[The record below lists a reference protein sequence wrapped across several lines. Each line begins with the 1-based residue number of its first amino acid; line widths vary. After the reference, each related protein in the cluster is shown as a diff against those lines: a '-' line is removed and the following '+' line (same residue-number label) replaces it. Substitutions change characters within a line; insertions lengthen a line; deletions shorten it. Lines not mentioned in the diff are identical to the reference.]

1 MRLCWE
7 CHEDQFKR
15 GIPIRLWD
23 HCHHDKPEEK
33 PKCWC
38 EKIDADRFS
47 GWSVEFQS
55 TVCKLKFCP
64 ECGRLLS

>member
-1 MRLCWE
+1 MKLCWR
-7 CHEDQFKR
+7 CKEDIARGCQLLQF
-15 GIPIRLWD
+15 
-23 HCHHDKPEEK
+23 HCHHEEPEEK

-55 TVCKLKFCP
+55 TTCKLKFCP
-64 ECGRLLS
+64 QCGRPLS